1 MDSHICTGHAR
12 ARHVMRMN
20 YCGFSAVNA
29 SISLVRRANVQAA
42 VQAGQVS
49 YDLYG
54 AKLELSDG
62 VRPKAEVLR
71 FMA

>member
-1 MDSHICTGHAR
+1 
-12 ARHVMRMN
+12 MN
-20 YCGFSAVNA
+20 YCGFSAANA
-29 SISLVRRANVQAA
+29 SISVVRRANVQAA
-42 VQAGQVS
+42 AQAGQVS

-62 VRPKAEVLR
+62 FRPKAEVLR